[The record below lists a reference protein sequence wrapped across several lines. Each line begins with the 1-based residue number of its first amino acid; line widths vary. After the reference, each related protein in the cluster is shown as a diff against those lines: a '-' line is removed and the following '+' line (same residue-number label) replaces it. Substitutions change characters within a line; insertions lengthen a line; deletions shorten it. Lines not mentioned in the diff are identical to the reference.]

1 MTKTK
6 QQQQQQ
12 QNVKKNTFGAI
23 HSILSKVG
31 IKKKQKANTQLFH
44 TDVNSNI

>member
-31 IKKKQKANTQLFH
+31 IKKKTKGQHTIISHGRQL
-44 TDVNSNI
+44 